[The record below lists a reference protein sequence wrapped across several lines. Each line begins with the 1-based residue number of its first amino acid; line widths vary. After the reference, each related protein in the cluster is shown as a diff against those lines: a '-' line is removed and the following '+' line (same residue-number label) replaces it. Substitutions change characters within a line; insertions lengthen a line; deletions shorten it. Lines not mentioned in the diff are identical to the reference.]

1 MIAGLISPAVE
12 SPGQESDND
21 SLPGKG
27 SYTSSHAS
35 SDDEQPGILLLDD
48 STSIIVLACHI
59 IDDRRQASHP
69 GDARSTHSDP
79 TAEDLGI
86 ALSLVVAPCERL
98 RCGPLKSVEFIQRS
112 WHARQENDSGVAQL
126 PRSPSLLEMAAQ
138 NTIWARP
145 SVNSDYGG
153 KCIPHSHGPDRAA
166 DPANWR
172 TSCLSASLMRDASRK
187 DADACSNEALRVS
200 SQLQLASAVD

>member
-1 MIAGLISPAVE
+1 MIAGLISPPVE

-21 SLPGKG
+21 SLPGQG
-27 SYTSSHAS
+27 CSPSHAS

-69 GDARSTHSDP
+69 SDARSTHSDP

-126 PRSPSLLEMAAQ
+126 PRSPSLHEKAAQ
-138 NTIWARP
+138 
-145 SVNSDYGG
+145 
-153 KCIPHSHGPDRAA
+153 
-166 DPANWR
+166 
-172 TSCLSASLMRDASRK
+172 
-187 DADACSNEALRVS
+187 
-200 SQLQLASAVD
+200 SAV